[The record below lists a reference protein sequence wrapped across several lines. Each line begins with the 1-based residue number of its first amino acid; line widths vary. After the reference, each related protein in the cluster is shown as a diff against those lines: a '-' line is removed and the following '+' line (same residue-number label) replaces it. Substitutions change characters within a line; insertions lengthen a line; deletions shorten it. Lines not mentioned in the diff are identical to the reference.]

1 MPRRPMGLC
10 RRDIVLSCKPCL
22 DRIAISQN
30 SRSGCDGGFPVMSS
44 IEAESSALPVVIV
57 GAGLAGLTVALHL
70 AEHRP
75 VVVLAKRGLDEAAT
89 AWAQG
94 GIVGVL
100 GTDDSIESHVR
111 DTQDAGA
118 GLVDEH
124 TARFIAQHSADV
136 IAWLVERGVPF
147 SPDPEGPLGLHLTRE
162 GGHAVRRIAHA
173 ADATGKAIHD
183 VLLDEVGRHPNIR
196 LLERWMALD
205 VITSRHLKRDE
216 PARCYGI
223 YALDI
228 DAQRV
233 ETLPASAVVMAT
245 GGAGKVYRYTT
256 NPETSTGDGIAM
268 AWRAGCRVG
277 NMEFIQFHP
286 TCLYHPQERS
296 FLITEALRGEG
307 GRLLLPDGT
316 RFMPEHDE
324 RGELAPRDIVAR
336 AIDFEMKKHG
346 VDYVLLDAT
355 HLGEAFLKEHF
366 PTIHARCLQLG
377 IDIARQPIPVVP
389 AAHYTCGGVV
399 TDLLGRTD
407 LPGLYAVGETT
418 YTGLHGANRLASN
431 SLLECVV
438 FGRTCAEDILSRR
451 TGPHPVLPA
460 WDESKVENADEQVVI
475 AHNWDELRLLMW
487 NYVGIVRTTKRLER
501 ALHRIL
507 LLRSEIQDYYANFRV
522 SRDLLELRNLVD
534 CAELIVRSALMRHE
548 SRGLHYSRD
557 FPQTLPVSF
566 PTVLVRPAAS
576 ASQGGGR
583 AIEGKAPD
591 VLSGWGN

>member
-1 MPRRPMGLC
+1 MA
-10 RRDIVLSCKPCL
+10 KPEKK
-22 DRIAISQN
+22 APQQ
-30 SRSGCDGGFPVMSS
+30 
-44 IEAESSALPVVIV
+44 APVVII

-70 AEHRP
+70 AQDCP
-75 VVVLAKRGLDEAAT
+75 VVVLAKRDLHESAT

-100 GTDDSIESHVR
+100 GNDDSIDSHVR
-111 DTQDAGA
+111 DTREAGA
-118 GLVDEH
+118 GLVDEQ
-124 TARFIAQHSADV
+124 TARFIAEHSAQAV
-136 IAWLVERGVPF
+136 EWLVTRGVPF
-147 SPDPEGPLGLHLTRE
+147 SPDPTGPLGLHLTRE

-183 VLLDEVGRHPNIR
+183 VLLEEVRRHPNITLR
-196 LLERWMALD
+196 ERWMAVD
-205 VITSRHLKRDE
+205 VITSRHLKREE
-216 PARCYGI
+216 PTRCYGV

-228 DAQRV
+228 DASHV
-233 ETLPASAVVMAT
+233 ETLPASAVVLAS

-268 AWRAGCRVG
+268 AWRAGCRIG

-286 TCLYHPQERS
+286 TCLYHPEERS

-307 GRLLLPDGT
+307 GLLKLPDGT
-316 RFMPEHDE
+316 RFMPQHDE
-324 RGELAPRDIVAR
+324 RAELAPRDVVAR

-346 VDYVLLDAT
+346 LDHVWLDAT

-438 FGRTCAEDILSRR
+438 LGRSCAIDIMER
-451 TGPHPVLPA
+451 LPRELPKLPD
-460 WDESKVENADEQVVI
+460 WDESQVHNADEQVVI

-501 ALHRIL
+501 ALHRIKL
-507 LLRSEIQDYYANFRV
+507 LKSEVQDYYANFRV
-522 SRDLLELRNLVD
+522 NRDLLELRNLLD
-534 CAELIVRSALMRHE
+534 CAELIVRSALGRQE
-548 SRGLHYSRD
+548 SRGLHFSRD
-557 FPQTLPVSF
+557 YPETLPVSF
-566 PTVLVRPAAS
+566 PTILVRKNTRS
-576 ASQGGGR
+576 GR
-583 AIEGKAPD
+583 SRA
-591 VLSGWGN
+591 LSV